1 MKIAS
6 LRSGAPEGELILVNR
21 SLRFAVSG
29 AHIAP
34 TVRAALESW
43 PRVTEQLHRLADD
56 LERGAA
62 SGVFPFDPRAV
73 LAPVPRPGQWLDAS
87 AFPSHGRLM
96 AKAFGLSPVSQ
107 NDWPLMYQGCSDYT
121 LAAREDVPLPSEAD
135 AIDFEGE
142 FAVVVDEVPMGI
154 KPEEALRHVRLIVLV
169 NDWSLRAFGPDEMR
183 AGFGFIRAKPATA
196 YSPVAVT
203 PDELGQAWR
212 SGRVELDL
220 HVHRGEELFGRP
232 NGREMAYDFGRLIA
246 HAAYNR
252 RLSAG
257 AVIGSGTVS
266 NADYTSVG
274 STCIAERRSIE
285 TIETGKPVTE
295 FLRFGERVRVEAFDG
310 AQRSVFGSIDQCI
323 VAGGVHP

>member
-1 MKIAS
+1 MKLAS
-6 LRSGAPEGELILVNR
+6 LRSGAPEGELIVVNR

-34 TVRAALESW
+34 TVRAALENW
-43 PRVTEQLHRLADD
+43 QQIAEPLQRLAEA
-56 LERGAA
+56 LERGMAP
-62 SGVFPFDPRAV
+62 GVFPFDPCAV

-87 AFPSHGRLM
+87 AFPTHGQLM
-96 AKAFGLSPVSQ
+96 AKAFGLSPVDQ
-107 NDWPLMYQGCSDYT
+107 KDWPLMYQGCSDYT

-135 AIDFEGE
+135 GIDFEGE
-142 FAVVVDEVPMGI
+142 FAVVVDEVPMGVL
-154 KPEEALRHVRLIVLV
+154 PEQALRYVRLIVLV
-169 NDWSLRAFGPDEMR
+169 NDWSLRAFGPEEMR

-203 PDELGQAWR
+203 PDELGAAWC

-220 HVHRGEELFGRP
+220 QVHRGEELFGRP
-232 NGREMAYDFGRLIA
+232 NGREMAHDFGRLIA

-257 AVIGSGTVS
+257 TVIGSGTVS
-266 NADYTSVG
+266 NADYARVG

-285 TIETGKPVTE
+285 TIETGKPKTA
-295 FLRFGERVRVEAFDG
+295 FLRFGERVRLEAFDG
-310 AQRSVFGSIDQCI
+310 AERSIFGSIDQRI
-323 VAGGVHP
+323 VPGGVRP